1 MSARSLLP
9 LLLFV
14 GGSACAVYG
23 TACSSMSSTAAQK
36 TSASAHEGHEA
47 HDDKPVLVGYVS
59 RDQVEAAV
67 PDWVQAEVEAAPD
80 PAAVQALVA
89 LTSTGKPGADVTVY
103 LGTWCGDSRRELARL
118 WRAMDDCG
126 GVAPFAVEYIAVD
139 RTKKEPADLVDGSGL
154 LYVPTLIV
162 RRDGREVGRI
172 VEQSPNGIERDLLH
186 LLDGSAQGLLTAKP
200 ELLPEKQP

>member
-14 GGSACAVYG
+14 GGSACAVCG
-23 TACSSMSSTAAQK
+23 TACSSTSSAAAQ
-36 TSASAHEGHEA
+36 TPSSAHEAGQS
-47 HDDKPVLVGYVS
+47 HDEKPVLTGYVS
-59 RDQVEAAV
+59 REQVEAAV
-67 PDWVQAEVEAAPD
+67 PDWVQAEVESAPD
-80 PAAVQALVA
+80 PAAVQALVE
-89 LTSTGKPGADVTVY
+89 LTATGKPGADVTIY

-126 GVAPFAVEYIAVD
+126 GVAPFAIEYIAVD

-162 RRDGREVGRI
+162 RRGGREVGRI

>member
-1 MSARSLLP
+1 MSPA
-9 LLLFV
+9 
-14 GGSACAVYG
+14 
-23 TACSSMSSTAAQK
+23 AAQ
-36 TSASAHEGHEA
+36 TPASAGEA
-47 HDDKPVLVGYVS
+47 GDDKPVLTGYVS
-59 RDQVEAAV
+59 REQVEAAV
-67 PDWVQAEVEAAPD
+67 PDWVQAEVEATPD

-89 LTSTGKPGADVTVY
+89 LTAGTPGADVTIY

-162 RRDGREVGRI
+162 RRNGREVGRI
-172 VEQSPNGIERDLLH
+172 VEQSPNGIERDLVS
-186 LLDGSAQGLLTAKP
+186 LLDGSARGLLTAKP